1 MIKKISFL
9 AILTLIFT
17 LLAPIQSASALDVP
31 SGLSATGNRNGDYS
45 EGSVTVS
52 WTPVA
57 AADNGYAIQ
66 TLLNGVQVGELT
78 GAGVGAN
85 SAVVGE
91 LQGGR
96 TYSFKIRAVSTT
108 AISSWSNAVTA
119 SPITSPSTPAKPN
132 HTNTLLD
139 VTVRWAAPTSDGG
152 AGITSY
158 VVTEANS
165 GRTQSVNSTTFNA
178 QFNAFV

>member
-17 LLAPIQSASALDVP
+17 LLAPIQSASALATP

-66 TLLNGVQVGELT
+66 TLLNGVQVGGLT
-78 GAGVGAN
+78 GAPEGAS
-85 SAVVGE
+85 SAVE
-91 LQGGR
+91 E
-96 TYSFKIRAVSTT
+96 
-108 AISSWSNAVTA
+108 
-119 SPITSPSTPAKPN
+119 PIPLKFQRCQPLRLVLGLP
-132 HTNTLLD
+132 L
-139 VTVRWAAPTSDGG
+139 
-152 AGITSY
+152 
-158 VVTEANS
+158 
-165 GRTQSVNSTTFNA
+165 
-178 QFNAFV
+178 